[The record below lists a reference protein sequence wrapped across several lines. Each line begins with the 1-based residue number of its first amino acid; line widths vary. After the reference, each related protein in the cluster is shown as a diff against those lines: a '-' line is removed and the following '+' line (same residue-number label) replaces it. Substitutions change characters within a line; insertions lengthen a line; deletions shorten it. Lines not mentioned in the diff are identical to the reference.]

1 MGYGAEEA
9 ASGLRLS
16 LGPWHRAADLEALPQ
31 ALERAR
37 QEVAAAA
44 AV

>member
-1 MGYGAEEA
+1 MGYGPEEA

-44 AV
+44 AL